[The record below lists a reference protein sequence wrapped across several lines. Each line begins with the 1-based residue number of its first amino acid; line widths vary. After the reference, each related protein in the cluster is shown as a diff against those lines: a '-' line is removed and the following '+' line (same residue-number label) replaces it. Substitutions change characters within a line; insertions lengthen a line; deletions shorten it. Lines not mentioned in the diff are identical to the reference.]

1 LAQGEAVI
9 ETDGASRG
17 NPGRAGA
24 GYILS
29 KDGERLAQGS
39 RFLGI
44 STNNVAEY
52 TGMIMGLEKAVEM
65 GESRVLALTDSLLV
79 ARQLEGKYRVRKP
92 HLKPLYRRCMELIG
106 GLESFRVDYVPSSE
120 NRAHALAEEAAGRP
134 PRGKM
139 I

>member
-1 LAQGEAVI
+1 MGLGEAVI

-24 GYILS
+24 GFIIS
-29 KDGERLAQGS
+29 KNGKRLAQGS

-52 TGMIMGLEKAVEM
+52 TGMIMGLEEVVER

-79 ARQLEGKYRVRKP
+79 ARQLEGKYRVRKS
-92 HLKPLYRRCMELIG
+92 HLKPLHRRCMELIG
-106 GLESFRVDYVPSSE
+106 SLESFRVEYVPSSE
-120 NRAHALAEEAAGRP
+120 NRAHKLAEEAADHPRT
-134 PRGKM
+134 RGK
-139 I
+139 